1 VKRPGGEEF
10 RRPDE
15 ISLPDPRMEHLVV
28 PSSGGNWRQLELCD
42 WHSAIERVRLNDY
55 VPDDIWSHFE
65 TARNLAL
72 YSWFVYRF
80 QSAAEMQ
87 ALASLEFALRERC
100 RREGD
105 AGPLLLGRLF
115 RHAIDQRWFR
125 AECLSAFRDLQERR
139 KGAWEARAHASVV
152 DDQGVWQMEPGA
164 FLEQVRA
171 DLIALRNEWAHGSDM
186 LKGQSIMTLKLCGE
200 LINQLFPDT
209 ALVTE

>member
-1 VKRPGGEEF
+1 VTRPGGEEF

-28 PSSGGNWRQLELCD
+28 PSSGGNWRQLELRD
-42 WHSAIERVRLNDY
+42 WHSAIEQVRLYDS

-87 ALASLEFALRERC
+87 ALASVEFALRERC
-100 RREGD
+100 RREGG
-105 AGPLLLGRLF
+105 AVPLFLGRLL
-115 RHAIDQRWFR
+115 RYAIDRNWIR
-125 AECLSAFRDLQERR
+125 AECFSDFRDLQERR
-139 KGAWEARAHASVV
+139 RGAREARAHTDVV
-152 DDQGVWQMEPGA
+152 DGEVSRQLEPCGY
-164 FLEQVRA
+164 LEQLRA
-171 DLIALRNEWAHGSDM
+171 ELIALRNEWAHGSEM
-186 LKGQSIMTLKLCGE
+186 LRGQSMTTLKLCAE
-200 LINQLFPDT
+200 IINQLFPDT